1 MNTFHAVPLHRDG
14 RSTTATPTEA
24 SLRLRLRVYVARG
37 TLDRQI
43 AAGRPYKST
52 AALALRARQLCD
64 PRTRK
69 QVARSLRE
77 IVDYAD
83 HRVSHRVIS
92 AVVVEPV
99 AVRRARHPILGLAE
113 RLEGP
118 GQVNP
123 AGVARAQ
130 LMLTDGL
137 SPLYNR
143 NCPRTVTQAIY
154 EVQDALEAHLGA
166 VTLDVAA
173 S

>member
-1 MNTFHAVPLHRDG
+1 MT
-14 RSTTATPTEA
+14 
-24 SLRLRLRVYVARG
+24 RG
-37 TLDRQI
+37 ALDRRI

-64 PRTRK
+64 VRTRK
-69 QVARSLRE
+69 QIAGSLRAV
-77 IVDYAD
+77 VDYAEY
-83 HRVSHRVIS
+83 RSTHRVIS
-92 AVVVEPV
+92 AVVVEPA
-99 AVRRARHPILGLAE
+99 AVRRARNPILGLAE

-130 LMLTDGL
+130 VMLTDGL

-154 EVQDALEAHLGA
+154 EVQDALEAHLGSL
-166 VTLDVAA
+166 TLDRAA
-173 S
+173 R

>member
-1 MNTFHAVPLHRDG
+1 MNTFHVVPLRRDG
-14 RSTTATPTEA
+14 RSTTATSTGL
-24 SLRLRLRVYVARG
+24 SLRLRLRVYATRG

-64 PRTRK
+64 MRTRG
-69 QVARSLRE
+69 QIARSLRE
-77 IVDYAD
+77 IIDYAD
-83 HRVSHRVIS
+83 YRASHRVIS
-92 AVVVEPV
+92 AVVVEPA

-118 GQVNP
+118 AQVKP

-130 LMLTDGL
+130 IMLTDGL

-154 EVQDALEAHLGA
+154 EVQDALEEQ
-166 VTLDVAA
+166 
-173 S
+173 